1 MSTRLSSNC
10 SETVGSHIFFSDFF
24 VTCPS
29 VSRAIALRTQGIGV
43 VPELTLNQKILLSY
57 SDRLGRCGF
66 AKPQQQMILLLGYFV
81 SLTATFVMSVAVLS
95 VVLAATRANEAT
107 LYHLH
112 RSDTVQLSKHGN
124 KEFLGKSR
132 LVTAKG
138 PSKTKASWSVVE
150 R

>member
-1 MSTRLSSNC
+1 MGSTIEGSS
-10 SETVGSHIFFSDFF
+10 FSGLLTRVDARK
-24 VTCPS
+24 
-29 VSRAIALRTQGIGV
+29 VSARFRNLHLIR
-43 VPELTLNQKILLSY
+43 KSC
-57 SDRLGRCGF
+57 DWLGRCGF

-81 SLTATFVMSVAVLS
+81 SLTATFVMSVALLS

-124 KEFLGKSR
+124 KELLGKSR
-132 LVTAKG
+132 LVTAEG
-138 PSKTKASWSVVE
+138 PSKTKASLSVVE

>member
-1 MSTRLSSNC
+1 VAPRQVLLRSIL
-10 SETVGSHIFFSDFF
+10 FFSDFF

-29 VSRAIALRTQGIGV
+29 VSGAIALRTQGIGA
-43 VPELTLNQKILLSY
+43 VPELTLDQKIL
-57 SDRLGRCGF
+57 RPARAVRF
-66 AKPQQQMILLLGYFV
+66 RQPQQQMILLLGYFV
-81 SLTATFVMSVAVLS
+81 SLTATFVMSVALLS

-124 KEFLGKSR
+124 KELLGKSR

-138 PSKTKASWSVVE
+138 PSKTKASLSVVE